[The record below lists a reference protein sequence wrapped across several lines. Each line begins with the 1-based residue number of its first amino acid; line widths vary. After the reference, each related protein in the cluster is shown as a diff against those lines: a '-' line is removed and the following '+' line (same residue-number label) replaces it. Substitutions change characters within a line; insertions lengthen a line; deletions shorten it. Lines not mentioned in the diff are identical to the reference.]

1 MEVSGQRHAPVALL
15 LREEHP
21 VPIVGCVGPRAGL
34 DAVVMWEIPS
44 PCRESNPRRPAR
56 SLVTNI

>member
-34 DAVVMWEIPS
+34 DAVVM
-44 PCRESNPRRPAR
+44 
-56 SLVTNI
+56 